1 MSGNIQD
8 RIRDFLRG
16 RFPPARHRRLGDHDH
31 LLEQG
36 VLDSLGVL
44 DVVAF
49 LEDEFGVVLSDE
61 ELTPE
66 HFRSVFSLAVL
77 VASKTNGHS
86 GA

>member
-1 MSGNIQD
+1 MTLDIQD
-8 RIRDFLRG
+8 RIRRFIQG
-16 RFPPARHRRLGDHDH
+16 RFANARHRRLGDHDH
-31 LLEQG
+31 LLDQG

-49 LEDEFGVVLSDE
+49 LEEEFGVVLDDE

-66 HFRSVFSLAVL
+66 HFRSIATLTAL
-77 VASKTNGHS
+77 VVSKSNGHF